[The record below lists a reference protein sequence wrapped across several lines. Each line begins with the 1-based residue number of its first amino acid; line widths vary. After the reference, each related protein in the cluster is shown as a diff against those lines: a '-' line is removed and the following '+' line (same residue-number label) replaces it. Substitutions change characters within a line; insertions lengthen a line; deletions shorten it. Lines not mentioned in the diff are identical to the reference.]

1 MILKIVMK
9 KRRIFHRKQY
19 KNPFYPNQRGRA
31 IAPKK
36 DFKIRLPKFIYIVIV
51 IAGLFIFSYANIFQI
66 DDVEVS
72 GMERISSAEI
82 ESLILNQA
90 DKRIYILFKQGSIF
104 FFSKREARKT
114 IQDNFLVEK
123 VKIKKSYFKTIKVDI
138 TEKQSGIAWVSNGDQ
153 HYLGLEG
160 VALREIE
167 LGGGFVVEE
176 GGANTDVI
184 RSELSSGDFPVV
196 YDLSNGD
203 VLIGQLITTEE
214 LVNFVL
220 GLFDELSLVADF
232 EISHFNIE
240 RPFSRE
246 VNLVTKEGWEA
257 RFKIDEDPS
266 TQGGI
271 LMQILQQKIRD
282 RENLEYIDLR
292 FGEKVFYK

>member
-1 MILKIVMK
+1 M
-9 KRRIFHRKQY
+9 
-19 KNPFYPNQRGRA
+19 
-31 IAPKK
+31 
-36 DFKIRLPKFIYIVIV
+36 
-51 IAGLFIFSYANIFQI
+51 IAGLFIFSYADIFQI
-66 DDVEVS
+66 TSVEVT
-72 GMERISSAEI
+72 GTERIKPAEV
-82 ESLILNQA
+82 ESLIFDQA
-90 DKRIYILFKQGSIF
+90 NKKKYLVFKQGSIF
-104 FFSKREARKT
+104 FFSKHQARKA
-114 IQDNFLVEK
+114 IEDNFLLDQA
-123 VKIKKSYFKTIKVDI
+123 KIKKSYFKTIKVEI
-138 TEKQSGIAWVSNGDQ
+138 TEKQSGIAWVSNNDP
-153 HYLGLEG
+153 HYLDLDGI
-160 VALREIE
+160 ALREIE
-167 LGGGFVVEE
+167 LGGGFIVEE

-196 YDLSNGD
+196 YDLSNGQ
-203 VLIGQLITTEE
+203 VQIGQLVTTEE

-220 GLFDELSLVADF
+220 SLFDELSLVADF

-246 VNLVTKEGWEA
+246 VALVTKEGWEA